1 MTLFQ
6 KFGCGLLV
14 AASLSLP
21 AFAESAKDVQSDPCA
36 VGGSAT
42 TADGKPID
50 CNAAALKKSG
60 LTKPAPAFG
69 GYGTTRY

>member
-6 KFGCGLLV
+6 KLGCALLV

-21 AFAESAKDVQSDPCA
+21 AFAESTKEVQPDPCA
-36 VGGSAT
+36 VGGTAK

-50 CNAAALKKSG
+50 CNAAAQKKSG
-60 LTKPAPAFG
+60 ITKPAPGFG
-69 GYGTTRY
+69 GYTRY